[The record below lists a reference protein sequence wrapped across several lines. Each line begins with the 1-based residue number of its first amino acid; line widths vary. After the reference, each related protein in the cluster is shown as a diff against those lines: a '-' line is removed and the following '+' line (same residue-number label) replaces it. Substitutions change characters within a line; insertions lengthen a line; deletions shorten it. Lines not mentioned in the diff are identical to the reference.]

1 MSGGRRKSRKPQKWE
16 DYVAD
21 EEQLASIEKELVKE
35 EKARMKSASNDG
47 DSSEKSPDNDQNEDE
62 IDIEGNEDNSTDEE
76 EDLEISIFKE
86 EEKELE
92 ADELNKKEISEDEKV
107 EDVREERPQSTTNA
121 TGGQVIGDCT
131 VCGIQLRDWTSTHS
145 HLRFHRLSH
154 VPDCNYGRKICQVC
168 HRCCQNKEVLAY
180 HAYTEHYVDL
190 EEAKTCPFCTSKF
203 KDMEE
208 FQEHLDMNVIS
219 FKCQMCGVSVN
230 QEHKFYQHIVYCAK
244 RRQPG
249 ITSLECF
256 VCGVTTSIN
265 KLHMHLMQHSTLLSL
280 PLHLAHNNKRRAVY
294 VPKPDPPRPQQSGYR
309 PFLCEICDRR
319 FVVYSEFKRHLYSH
333 FKSRSYIC
341 THCGRSYCQ
350 KNTLIVHLYSYHN
363 SSPNA
368 EEITPREDTTQRSCE
383 LCGLS
388 GFLNDEL
395 LIRHCIL
402 RCSQRNNLQ
411 TSFAAVVCN
420 LAKKQNM
427 GFSETLRSNAMQ
439 TYLKLGVEAWKCLVY
454 VKQYLERLQ
463 ASSDPLVPSSGNRR
477 DSTEFTDVQLL
488 AYLNQFEALNRNKD
502 KELELL
508 LNIRSK
514 DNGGNE
520 MEILTFDDPPSS
532 TRADLEMQ
540 ISEREDPGT
549 EDPLSFSP
557 CISRKQL
564 SRNVTSNSS
573 QVDLS
578 CLMQHLRKGS
588 DKRSA
593 DEEGGEGGPIDIC
606 LVTSTTNTQV
616 TITPAGCHQH
626 DIRPP
631 KVARS
636 VSHKPSVAKIQSIYP
651 GITVLS
657 DVDFSRIP
665 SIVLEM
671 QEIMSYRVQKEMAE
685 AAIIPED
692 LQRLEV
698 EAQLLREAEPFYL
711 EDDGQWQLPKCNGVL
726 NRSIKR
732 CSIIPEPS
740 VLSRIIAE
748 ASVLYNSSTEGEK
761 HVLEYPEM
769 DEDQKLVPGKID
781 VEKLLMEAQNLI
793 AV

>member
-280 PLHLAHNNKRRAVY
+280 PLHLAHNNKR
-294 VPKPDPPRPQQSGYR
+294 
-309 PFLCEICDRR
+309 
-319 FVVYSEFKRHLYSH
+319 
-333 FKSRSYIC
+333 
-341 THCGRSYCQ
+341 
-350 KNTLIVHLYSYHN
+350 
-363 SSPNA
+363 
-368 EEITPREDTTQRSCE
+368 SCE

-593 DEEGGEGGPIDIC
+593 DEEQGGEGGPIDIC